1 MTKISLQSLLF
12 LSMFSVS
19 ITSCVDDA
27 YDLNKDVDLTITV
40 GGDITTPG
48 SSTEKITLEKIFELD
63 DDSNIKIAENGDYS
77 LQQYGDPS
85 NSDIIVGTVAK

>member
-1 MTKISLQSLLF
+1 MAKRLLQGLLF

-19 ITSCVDDA
+19 ITSCVDNA

-40 GGDITTPG
+40 GGDISMPG

-63 DDSNIKIAENGDYS
+63 DDSDIK
-77 LQQYGDPS
+77 
-85 NSDIIVGTVAK
+85 VA